1 VRIQNRD
8 QTNTRRDV
16 LALLGFVMLVVGGG
30 TLIGLFNRPDGWYVG
45 LHKPSFTPPNWLFA
59 PVWSALFLMIA
70 AAGWRAWQA
79 PSPAR
84 RNLLALWVVQLV
96 LNFLWSPLF
105 FGAQRIGLALTDI
118 CALLLAIVA
127 FIALAR
133 HHGERTAAL
142 LMVPYAAWVAFA
154 ALLNA
159 ALFRLN
165 P

>member
-1 VRIQNRD
+1 MIHDGHQTGVRGN
-8 QTNTRRDV
+8 V
-16 LALLGFVMLVVGGG
+16 LALLGFVALVLGGG
-30 TLIGLFNRPDGWYVG
+30 ALIGLLNRPDAWYAA
-45 LHKPSFTPPNWLFA
+45 LQKPSFTPPNWLFA
-59 PVWSALFLMIA
+59 PVWSGLYLMIA
-70 AAGWRAWQA
+70 AAGWWAWQTS
-79 PSPAR
+79 SPVR
-84 RNLLALWVVQLV
+84 RNLLALWVAQLV

-142 LMVPYAAWVAFA
+142 LMVPYAAWVGFA
-154 ALLNA
+154 TLLNA